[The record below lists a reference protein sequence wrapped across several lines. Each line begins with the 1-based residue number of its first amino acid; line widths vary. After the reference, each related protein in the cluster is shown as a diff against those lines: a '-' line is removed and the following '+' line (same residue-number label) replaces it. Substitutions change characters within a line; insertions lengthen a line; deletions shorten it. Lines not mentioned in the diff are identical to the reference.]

1 MHIILILLLVLA
13 AVCFAGA
20 AAGAAFGRLNLIGL
34 GLLFFVL
41 TLLIPELTA
50 K

>member
-1 MHIILILLLVLA
+1 MHTLVIVLLVLA
-13 AVCFAGA
+13 AVSFAAA

-41 TLLIPELTA
+41 SVLIPVLQQ
-50 K
+50 